1 MTIQSIV
8 SHTPI
13 WVWFLFIFLLGRGIN
28 ALKPRRTSVLSM
40 LILPI
45 LFFVWAVYGITSEME
60 YSEFSV
66 TAFVTALVTGSG
78 LGWALARAGE
88 PVRLEAASGRIHRPG
103 SPLTQ
108 ILVLIGFSSK
118 FALQT
123 MLGHQPALAADPN
136 FNILYGAIAGAVD
149 GVFWGRTLLQLR
161 QAFLNKAP
169 SSHSI
174 G

>member
-1 MTIQSIV
+1 MGVVFVYIPAWKRHQCIKAAQNVGPEHADT
-8 SHTPI
+8 SH
-13 WVWFLFIFLLGRGIN
+13 
-28 ALKPRRTSVLSM
+28 S
-40 LILPI
+40 
-45 LFFVWAVYGITSEME
+45 FFVWAVYGITSEME
-60 YSEFSV
+60 YTEFSV

-103 SPLTQ
+103 SPVTL

-169 SSHSI
+169 SSHST